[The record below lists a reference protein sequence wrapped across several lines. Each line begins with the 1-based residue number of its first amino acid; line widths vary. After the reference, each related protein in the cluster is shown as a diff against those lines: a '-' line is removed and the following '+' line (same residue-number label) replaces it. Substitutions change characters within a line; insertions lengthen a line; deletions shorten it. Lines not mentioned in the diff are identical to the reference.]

1 MNWKDKKVID
11 RERLCSKNQRTIH
24 SIKYNNSGTLLEK
37 CQQRRSL
44 NELERQKGD

>member
-24 SIKYNNSGTLLEK
+24 SIKYNNSVTLLE
-37 CQQRRSL
+37 RRPL

>member
-24 SIKYNNSGTLLEK
+24 SIKYNNSGPLLEK
-37 CQQRRSL
+37 MSA
-44 NELERQKGD
+44 KKVIK

>member
-24 SIKYNNSGTLLEK
+24 SIKYNNSGTLLK
-37 CQQRRSL
+37 RMSS
-44 NELERQKGD
+44 NELG